1 METKPVILK
10 TTPVKYR
17 AVDSSRS
24 QQLQAWDTMKPFVK
38 FGFKAMLLVA
48 KATVGIIKLV
58 PELLSESKRP
68 TRR

>member
-38 FGFKAMLLVA
+38 FCFKAMLL
-48 KATVGIIKLV
+48 KL
-58 PELLSESKRP
+58 R
-68 TRR
+68 